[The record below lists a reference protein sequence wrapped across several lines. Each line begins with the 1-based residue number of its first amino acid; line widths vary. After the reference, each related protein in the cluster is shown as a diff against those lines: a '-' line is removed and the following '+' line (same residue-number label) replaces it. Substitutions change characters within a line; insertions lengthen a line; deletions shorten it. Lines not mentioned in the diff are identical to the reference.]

1 MSSAIRTALIGMAAA
16 GALIP
21 VTVSAQ
27 FKNQGYL
34 VDTQQNVVRAPVAGV
49 CVRTS
54 DWTPARAVIECD
66 PDLVPKP
73 APKVAPPPK
82 PEAKPAEKPKEKP
95 KPKPEFLNIEE
106 KIELQGMP
114 FNKAEMTPENKKELD
129 EFLAELKKATKQ
141 RGAVELGAVIVTGH
155 TDRIGSLGYNMK
167 LSERRAVVVK
177 DYLVSTGIDQKLIF
191 WEGKGPKQPIPVTK
205 FCDNKMKRKQLIE
218 CLAPN
223 RRVTVEV
230 VGRALKPEPKPK
242 PESKPEATPEA
253 KPTPK
258 PESTSVDLKA
268 LLRQGFFLASILPT
282 SYGHSTILT
291 NEGDGPSLCSALM
304 LPRIRAPVG

>member
-1 MSSAIRTALIGMAAA
+1 MNSAIRTTLVGLAAA
-16 GALIP
+16 SLMLPA
-21 VTVSAQ
+21 TASAMKHDMGG

-34 VDTQQNVVRAPVAGV
+34 TDNTGAVVRAVGAGV

-54 DWTPARAVIECD
+54 DWTPALAIAECD
-66 PDLVPKP
+66 PDLVKKAAPPAAPKP
-73 APKVAPPPK
+73 KPGAK
-82 PEAKPAEKPKEKP
+82 PEAKPEAKKA
-95 KPKPEFLNIEE
+95 KPEFLNVEE

-114 FNKAEMTPENKKELD
+114 FDKAEMTEDNKKELAN
-129 EFLAELKKATKQ
+129 FLAGLRKATKARAPVQ
-141 RGAVELGAVIVTGH
+141 FGAVVVTGH

-177 DYLVSTGIDQKLIF
+177 DALVASGVDQKLIF

-230 VGRALKPEPKPK
+230 VGRAENLKPKPK
-242 PESKPEATPEA
+242 PAA
-253 KPTPK
+253 KPAAKK
-258 PESTSVDLKA
+258 PAAK
-268 LLRQGFFLASILPT
+268 R
-282 SYGHSTILT
+282 
-291 NEGDGPSLCSALM
+291 
-304 LPRIRAPVG
+304 